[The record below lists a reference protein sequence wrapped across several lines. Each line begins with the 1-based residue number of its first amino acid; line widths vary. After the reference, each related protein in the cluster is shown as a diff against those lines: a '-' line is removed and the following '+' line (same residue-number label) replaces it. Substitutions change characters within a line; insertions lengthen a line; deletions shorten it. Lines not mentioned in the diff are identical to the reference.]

1 MLTGEGALVNGSAG
15 SEVRSAGWTSPDSD
29 REERIPG
36 RRTSDLALV
45 APHPEDRDLA
55 EMADPTDFE
64 AQVLPHLDTM
74 YRVGRRLTGETADA
88 EDLVQETLL
97 KAWRGW
103 GGFTPGSNVRAW
115 LLTILRNAFI
125 SRWRS
130 RKHEGTAVSLDDADP
145 HAIFRA
151 VGGED
156 PEGSFFE
163 KVVDGK
169 VLAAVEALPPEFRE
183 ALVLSDIE
191 GLPYAEVAG
200 ILGVPVGTIKSRLF
214 RARRQLQKTLHDH
227 AVAIGILKGAR

>member
-1 MLTGEGALVNGSAG
+1 MVNAGA
-15 SEVRSAGWTSPDSD
+15 
-29 REERIPG
+29 
-36 RRTSDLALV
+36 V
-45 APHPEDRDLA
+45 APDPNVRDLPL
-55 EMADPTDFE
+55 MADPTDFE

-103 GGFTPGSNVRAW
+103 AGFTPGSNVRAW

-130 RKHEGTAVSLDDADP
+130 RKHEGTAISLDDADP
-145 HAIFRA
+145 HAIYRA

-163 KVVDGK
+163 KVVDEK
-169 VLAAVEALPPEFRE
+169 VLAAVEALPAEFRE
-183 ALVLSDIE
+183 AVVLSDIE
-191 GLPYAEVAG
+191 GLPYAEVAA
-200 ILGVPVGTIKSRLF
+200 ILSVPVGTIKSRLF

-227 AVAIGILKGAR
+227 AVAVGILKGPR

>member
-1 MLTGEGALVNGSAG
+1 MVNAGA
-15 SEVRSAGWTSPDSD
+15 
-29 REERIPG
+29 
-36 RRTSDLALV
+36 V
-45 APHPEDRDLA
+45 APGPNARDLPT
-55 EMADPTDFE
+55 MADPTDFE

-103 GGFTPGSNVRAW
+103 SGFTPGSNVRAW

-130 RKHEGTAVSLDDADP
+130 RKHEGTAISLDDADP
-145 HAIFRA
+145 HAIYRA

-156 PEGSFFE
+156 PEGRFFE
-163 KVVDGK
+163 KVVDEK

-183 ALVLSDIE
+183 AVVLSDIE
-191 GLPYAEVAG
+191 GLPYAEVAA

-214 RARRQLQKTLHDH
+214 RARRQLQKSLHAH
-227 AVAIGILKGAR
+227 AVAIGILKGPR